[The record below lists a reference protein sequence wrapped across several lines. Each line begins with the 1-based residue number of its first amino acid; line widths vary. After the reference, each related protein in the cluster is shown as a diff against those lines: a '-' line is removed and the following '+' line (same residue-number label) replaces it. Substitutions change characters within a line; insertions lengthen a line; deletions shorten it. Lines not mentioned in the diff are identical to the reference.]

1 MRDPEVVGLH
11 VWCEKEGRDV
21 ETGELWQGRQV
32 SQNKSSGLAEF

>member
-11 VWCEKEGRDV
+11 VWREKEGCDV

-32 SQNKSSGLAEF
+32 SQNKSSGLYEF